1 MFDQF
6 YSLYPRKEGKKDAY
20 KAWGQITPEQ
30 QQKAIETIQ
39 AHVDRWKAL
48 GTEKHYIPLPAS
60 WLRGWRFDDE
70 IELPKPKTVD
80 NWWSSETG
88 IMAKAKELGMSIR
101 PGESWFELKNR
112 INESIKKASNG

>member
-1 MFDQF
+1 MFDDF
-6 YSLYPRKEGKKDAY
+6 WLKYPRKESKKDAL

-30 QQKAIETIQ
+30 QQKALETIQ

-48 GTEKHYIPLPAS
+48 GTEKHYIPLPAT

-70 IELPKPKTVD
+70 IEMPKPKVIEPQ
-80 NWWSSETG
+80 WWASEAG
-88 IMAKAKELGMSIR
+88 IMVKAKELRLSIR

-112 INESIKKASNG
+112 INEAIKKSA